1 MARMMKSR
9 EAIQWALMEL
19 MREKPFKDISVTE
32 ICRRANV
39 SRTTYYRSY
48 YSQEEVLDDVL
59 DTCFLEVEELLDEL
73 PAATPSTAGLSLA
86 EQVTI
91 YRMLQCYQK
100 HVVPLG
106 IILESDMDFLLEDRV
121 RAVVLRGLG
130 AHEDACP
137 AELNAY
143 LYQEYTTAGMTRVTC
158 AWIASGCEIDIEQVL
173 RFFASASSTLSHGV
187 L

>member
-1 MARMMKSR
+1 MARMAKSR

-19 MREKPFKDISVTE
+19 MRQKPFADITVSE

-48 YSQEEVLDDVL
+48 YSQTDVLKDVL
-59 DTCFLEVEELLDEL
+59 DTCFSEVEELLDEL
-73 PAATPSTAGLSLA
+73 PTSAPSTEGLSLE

-91 YRMLQCYQK
+91 YQMLQCYKK
-100 HVVPLG
+100 HVVPLS
-106 IILESDMDFLLEDRV
+106 IILESDMDFLLEERV
-121 RAVVLRGLG
+121 RAVVLRGFG
-130 AHEDACP
+130 AHEGACP

-158 AWIASGCEIDIEQVL
+158 AWIAGGCEIEIGQVL
-173 RFFASASSTLSHGV
+173 RFFANASRTLSTGA

>member
-32 ICRRANV
+32 ICQRAKV

-48 YSQEEVLDDVL
+48 YSQTDVLKDVL
-59 DTCFLEVEELLDEL
+59 DTCFLEIEELLGEL
-73 PAATPSTAGLSLA
+73 PATAPSTEGLSLQ

-91 YRMLQCYQK
+91 YRMLQCYKK

-158 AWIASGCEIDIEQVL
+158 AWIAGGCEIDIEQVL
-173 RFFASASSTLSHGV
+173 RFFANASRTLSTGA